1 MEARMIDLVFVLS
14 FGLNI
19 AIGIMYVA
27 EKWHH
32 RVPSEPRVFEHMSKI
47 WFPLRGR
54 WMLGH
59 LHEPTD
65 PTRQY
70 YKVFVMETA
79 QIMRVAAI
87 DIRTYDEVRGEPA
100 PSMSVVE
107 LEEEMK

>member
-1 MEARMIDLVFVLS
+1 MIDLVFILS

-27 EKWHH
+27 EKCH
-32 RVPSEPRVFEHMSKI
+32 RKALRPRAFEHMSDV

-70 YKVFVMETA
+70 YKVFVMDTA
-79 QIMRVAAI
+79 DTVRVAAI
-87 DIRTYDEVRGEPA
+87 DIRKYDEVHNEPA
-100 PSMSVVE
+100 PCMSVVE
-107 LEEEMK
+107 LEEEMKK